1 MKIKLHVLIVLLV
14 SLLYADTA
22 LAQGKM
28 LSIDDIYDPQ
38 KRVNFSGAFVQ
49 VEWNSD
55 SRHFIQSTFDPKSGV
70 RVVKVDSETGVRE
83 PLYDA
88 AALEKALTAAGID
101 KEDANRLAN
110 SGRFSYNTD
119 HTAILL
125 NYFNDLYYYEFG
137 SSSVV
142 KLTSTADAETDET
155 FSPNGEFVAFVRN
168 FNLYVV
174 DLKTQR
180 ERALTTNGNSLLLN
194 GRLDWVYEE
203 EVYGRGITKGYWWS
217 PDSKRIAFLT
227 LDERDVP
234 EFTVIDD
241 IPQHQTVEMTRY
253 PKVGDPNPKATLNIV
268 DAVGG
273 TVRSVDMA
281 LYHGSEYLI
290 VRVGWTPDARK
301 VVYEVQN
308 REQTWLDL
316 NTADARTGK
325 STRLLRDEST
335 AWVDVIGLPE
345 WLEDGT
351 FLWVSDRTGWRHLY
365 HHAADGKMLKAVTT
379 GDWDVRDLAGSAQG
393 WIYFTASEN
402 SKISNDIYRIKLDG
416 TGLTRLSKQ
425 EGNHSANFNPAMTM
439 YIDTWSSISTPAKAL
454 LCRADGTQVRMIE
467 ENAVKALSD
476 YKLGRVEFLQ
486 VKARDGFLL
495 EAMMIKPPDFDPSK
509 KYPVMSH
516 AYSGPGA
523 QKVRN
528 AWAGNDYLWHQMLAQ
543 KGYIIWICDN
553 RSASA
558 KGIRSAHPAYKN
570 LGELELR
577 DLEDGLAWL
586 KSQSYVDADRIGI
599 WGWSYGGYMTA
610 YALTHSKSFKIGISG
625 APVTDWRNYDS
636 IYTERYMGL
645 LRDNSEGYKKSS
657 VVEAAQNLHGKLLL
671 IHGLIDDNVHLQ
683 NTIQFV
689 DALQKAGKQFRLMLY
704 PQSRHGVT
712 HPLRVKHMRQ
722 MMTDFILENL

>member
-1 MKIKLHVLIVLLV
+1 MRIKRVLIALV
-14 SLLYADTA
+14 AVLLYAGAA
-22 LAQGKM
+22 LAQGKA

-38 KRVNFSGAFVQ
+38 KRVNFSGVFVQ
-49 VEWNSD
+49 LDWASD
-55 SRHFIQSTFDPKSGV
+55 GKHFIQSSFDPRSGMKA
-70 RVVKVDSETGVRE
+70 VKVDAETGTSE

-88 AALEKALTAAGID
+88 ATLEKAFIAVGIHP
-101 KEDANRLAN
+101 EEARRLA
-110 SGRFSYNTD
+110 SGGRFSYNAA
-119 HTAILL
+119 HTALIL
-125 NYFNDLYYYEFG
+125 NYANDLYYYELG
-137 SSSVV
+137 AKSAVR
-142 KLTSTADAETDET
+142 LTSTASIETDET
-155 FSPNGEFVAFVRN
+155 FSPNGEWVAFVRDY
-168 FNLYVV
+168 NLYVV

-180 ERALTTNGNSLLLN
+180 ERALTTSGNPLLLN

-203 EVYGRGITKGYWWS
+203 EVYGRGVTRGYWWS
-217 PDSKRIAFLT
+217 PDSARIAFLS

-241 IPQHQTVEMTRY
+241 IPQNQTVEVTRY
-253 PKVGDPNPKATLNIV
+253 PKVGDPNPKATLNVV

-273 TVRSVDMA
+273 AVRAVDMTA
-281 LYHGSEYLI
+281 YYGSEHLI

-325 STRLLRDEST
+325 STRLLRDEAT

-345 WLEDGT
+345 WLADGT
-351 FLWVSDRTGWRHLY
+351 FLWVSDRTGWRHVY

-379 GDWDVRDLAGSAQG
+379 GDWDVRDLAGSADG
-393 WIYFTASEN
+393 WVYFTASEH
-402 SKISNDIYRIKLDG
+402 SKISNDIYRVRLDG
-416 TGLTRLSKQ
+416 TNLTRLSRH
-425 EGNHSANFNPAMTM
+425 EGNHSAKFNPAMTM
-439 YIDTWSSISTPAKAL
+439 YADTWSSISAPAKVE
-454 LCRADGTQVRMIE
+454 LCRADGAQVRVIE
-467 ENAVKALSD
+467 DNPVKALSD
-476 YKLGRVEFLQ
+476 YRLGKVEFLQ

-495 EAMMIKPPDFDPSK
+495 EAMMIKPPDFDPTK

-516 AYSGPGA
+516 VYSGPGA

-543 KGYIIWICDN
+543 RGYIIWICDN

-577 DLEDGLAWL
+577 DLEDGLSWL
-586 KSQSYVDADRIGI
+586 KSQSYVDAGRIGI

-610 YALTHSKSFKIGISG
+610 YALTHSKSFKLGISG

-645 LRDNSEGYKKSS
+645 LRDNLEGYKKSS

-671 IHGLIDDNVHLQ
+671 IHGLIDDNVHPQ

-689 DALQKAGKQFRLMLY
+689 DALQKAGKQFQLMLY

>member
-1 MKIKLHVLIVLLV
+1 MRITYVLIALVAVLL
-14 SLLYADTA
+14 YTGTA
-22 LAQGKM
+22 LAQDKA

-38 KRVNFSGAFVQ
+38 KRVNFSGVFVQ
-49 VEWNSD
+49 LDWASD
-55 SRHFIQSTFDPKSGV
+55 GKHFIKSSFDPRSGTK
-70 RVVKVDSETGVRE
+70 VVKVDAETGASE

-88 AALEKALTAAGID
+88 AMLEKAFIAIGIPP
-101 KEDANRLAN
+101 EEARRIA
-110 SGRFSYNTD
+110 SGGRFSYNAT
-119 HTAILL
+119 HTALIL
-125 NYFNDLYYYEFG
+125 NYANDLYYYELG
-137 SSSVV
+137 AKSAVR
-142 KLTSTADAETDET
+142 LTSTASIETDET
-155 FSPNGEFVAFVRN
+155 FSPNGEWVAFVRDY
-168 FNLYVV
+168 NLYVV

-180 ERALTTNGNSLLLN
+180 ERALTTSGNPLLLN

-203 EVYGRGITKGYWWS
+203 EVYGRGVTRGYWWS
-217 PDSKRIAFLT
+217 PDSARIAFLS

-241 IPQHQTVEMTRY
+241 IPQNQTVEVTRY

-268 DAVGG
+268 DAVGSA
-273 TVRSVDMA
+273 VRAVDMTA
-281 LYHGSEYLI
+281 YSGSEHLI
-290 VRVGWTPDARK
+290 VRVGWTPDARR

-325 STRLLRDEST
+325 STRLLRDQST

-345 WLEDGT
+345 WLADGT
-351 FLWVSDRTGWRHLY
+351 FLWVSDRTGWRHIY

-379 GDWDVRDLAGSAQG
+379 GDWDVRDLAGSADG
-393 WIYFTASEN
+393 WVYFTASEY
-402 SKISNDIYRIKLDG
+402 SKISNHIYRVKLDG
-416 TGLTRLSKQ
+416 TNLNRLSKQ
-425 EGNHSANFNPAMTM
+425 EGNHSAKFNPDMTM
-439 YIDTWSSISTPAKAL
+439 YADTWSSISAPAKVEL
-454 LCRADGTQVRMIE
+454 YRADGAQVRIIE
-467 ENAVKALSD
+467 DNPVKALSD
-476 YKLGRVEFLQ
+476 YRLGKVEFLQ

-495 EAMMIKPPDFDPSK
+495 EAMMIKPPDFDPAK

-516 AYSGPGA
+516 VYSGPGA

-543 KGYIIWICDN
+543 RGYIIWICDN

-558 KGIRSAHPAYKN
+558 KGIGSAHAAYKN

-577 DLEDGLAWL
+577 DLEDGLSWL
-586 KSQSYVDADRIGI
+586 KSQSYVDAGRIGI

-610 YALTHSKSFKIGISG
+610 YALTHSKSFKLGISG

-645 LRDNSEGYKKSS
+645 LRDNLEGYKKSS

-671 IHGLIDDNVHLQ
+671 IHGLIDDNVHPQ

-689 DALQKAGKQFRLMLY
+689 DALQKAGKQFQLMFY